1 MKLLSVIPILFILLD
16 AKSCEQKQSDS
27 VPSCIQ
33 TMITE
38 YANRELQN
46 PSGKYFQYDYR
57 GKKVYLFVPP
67 CCDQISKL
75 YDADCN
81 LLCTS
86 GGFTGRIDSVCQDFY
101 ANRQNEKL
109 IWEDVRQK

>member
-1 MKLLSVIPILFILLD
+1 MKLLFFIPALFILLES
-16 AKSCEQKQSDS
+16 KSCDQKQKNQL
-27 VPSCIQ
+27 PACIQ

-46 PSGKYFQYDYR
+46 PSGKLYEYDYQ

-75 YDADCN
+75 YDSDCN
-81 LLCTS
+81 LLCQS
-86 GGFTGRIDSVCQDFY
+86 GGITGRADSVCQDFY
-101 ANRQNEKL
+101 ATRQNEKL
-109 IWEDVRQK
+109 IWEDIRQK

>member
-1 MKLLSVIPILFILLD
+1 MKLLFFIPALFILLES
-16 AKSCEQKQSDS
+16 KSCDQKQKNQL
-27 VPSCIQ
+27 PACIQ

-46 PSGKYFQYDYR
+46 PSGKFYEYDYQ

-75 YDADCN
+75 YDSNCN
-81 LLCTS
+81 LLCQS
-86 GGFTGRIDSVCQDFY
+86 GGITGRADSVCQDFY
-101 ANRQNEKL
+101 ATRQNEKL
-109 IWEDVRQK
+109 IWEDIRQK